1 VVTYTATG
9 GTITAG
15 GLYTAGGTV
24 GGFRVIATQQGGTL
38 ADTAIVTVTAPPP
51 ILLAVILTPATAS
64 VVIAG
69 TRQFSV
75 SGQWSDGSTSA
86 PAVTYTATGGT
97 ISSSGLY
104 TAAGTAGNFRV
115 IATQQGGTLADT
127 ATVTI
132 TPPVLLAVSLTPA
145 SASVV
150 TGGTRQFN
158 VTGQWSDGS
167 TSAPAV
173 TYTATGGS
181 ITSAGLY
188 TAGGAT
194 GSFQVIA
201 TQQSGAL
208 ADTASVTVT
217 LPVNGGDLFDVSMP
231 ASSTDQGGSG
241 YWVGGQTYTDL
252 WVSFAM
258 EVITS
263 PSTGLA
269 TQKMVIFRNTG
280 SAPNQFGEMNQID
293 GQWIWNWLF
302 TDPNKGNI
310 TLNAFG
316 SVASGLGQWH
326 TYKIHLQSHGTT
338 TVTFGKDG
346 VDNVITLTTA
356 ASPAGIPTTL
366 TFGGTLNGGS
376 GASHFR
382 FDNIHIGTTDPGWP

>member
-1 VVTYTATG
+1 
-9 GTITAG
+9 
-15 GLYTAGGTV
+15 
-24 GGFRVIATQQGGTL
+24 
-38 ADTAIVTVTAPPP
+38 
-51 ILLAVILTPATAS
+51 
-64 VVIAG
+64 
-69 TRQFSV
+69 
-75 SGQWSDGSTSA
+75 
-86 PAVTYTATGGT
+86 
-97 ISSSGLY
+97 
-104 TAAGTAGNFRV
+104 
-115 IATQQGGTLADT
+115 
-127 ATVTI
+127 
-132 TPPVLLAVSLTPA
+132 
-145 SASVV
+145 V

-217 LPVNGGDLFDVSMP
+217 LPVNGGDLANMTFESGGFEGLTDGGGGTPVNGRIVSSGAYSGTDAFDVNMP